1 MPYVIDIIL
10 SSGSLSIRRFCGG
23 RGGWGGEEKTRA
35 LLTLFSL
42 IMEGYSGLS
51 LDGSYVSHIS
61 IIVTTTAWLSDHD
74 KLNKG
79 EQSSDLKK

>member
-1 MPYVIDIIL
+1 MPYVIDMIL

-23 RGGWGGEEKTRA
+23 GGGGGGRTRA

-42 IMEGYSGLS
+42 IVEGYSGLS
-51 LDGSYVSHIS
+51 LEGSYESHIS

>member
-23 RGGWGGEEKTRA
+23 GGGGRENKGPLNSFLPYYGRIFRLITRGE
-35 LLTLFSL
+35 
-42 IMEGYSGLS
+42 
-51 LDGSYVSHIS
+51 GSYVSHIS

>member
-23 RGGWGGEEKTRA
+23 VGGGRENKGP
-35 LLTLFSL
+35 LTLFSL

-51 LDGSYVSHIS
+51 LEGSYVSHIS